1 MTLMTPSRSTSAS
14 LGSFARSLT
23 SATES
28 VGPLTMRHQQIVMG
42 TSMSVDVREPGS
54 SADGVQDAIRRAFAL
69 LQADDRRFS
78 TYRDD
83 SEVSRINDGRST
95 LQEASPELL
104 EVLHIGTELDV
115 ASGGAFCC
123 RDPDGKLDPSGVVKG
138 WTVDRAADV
147 LTQSGLRSFCLNA
160 GGDVV
165 VRGEPEPGRP
175 WQVAVRNPDG
185 AHLLPLAV
193 LAVRDQAVATSATYE
208 RGQHL
213 WDGRTGQSAVGLT
226 SVTVVADDLTWAD
239 ALATAVFA
247 LGPDGVRWATE
258 RFNCRVLAWSTSGQ
272 LLTGGDVRPLL
283 ARPAS
288 G

>member
-1 MTLMTPSRSTSAS
+1 
-14 LGSFARSLT
+14 
-23 SATES
+23 
-28 VGPLTMRHQQIVMG
+28 MRHQQIVMG
-42 TSMSVDVREPGS
+42 TSISVDIREPGS
-54 SADGVQDAIRRAFAL
+54 GVAGVQDTIRRAFAV
-69 LQADDRRFS
+69 LQSDDRRFS

-83 SEVSRINDGRST
+83 SEVSRINDGRCT

-104 EVLHIGTELDV
+104 EVLRIGTELEV

-123 RDPDGKLDPSGVVKG
+123 RDRAGRLDPSGVVKG
-138 WTVDRAADV
+138 WSVERAADV
-147 LTQSGLRSFCLNA
+147 LTRAGLGSFCLNA

-175 WQVAVRNPDG
+175 WQVAVRNPAG
-185 AHLLPLAV
+185 GNLLPLAV
-193 LAVRDQAVATSATYE
+193 LALRDQAVATSATYE

-247 LGPDGVRWATE
+247 LGPEGVGWATE
-258 RFNCRVLAWSTSGQ
+258 RFDCRVLAWSASGQ
-272 LLTGGDVRPLL
+272 LLTGGDLRPLL
-283 ARPAS
+283 ARPLS
-288 G
+288 P